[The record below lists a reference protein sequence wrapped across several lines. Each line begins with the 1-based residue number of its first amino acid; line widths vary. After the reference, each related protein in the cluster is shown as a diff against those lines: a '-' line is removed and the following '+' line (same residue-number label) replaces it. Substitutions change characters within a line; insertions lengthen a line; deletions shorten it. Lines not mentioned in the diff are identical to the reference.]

1 MKIFSVLLM
10 IFLAGCSVN
19 YQDNR
24 NATITTQT
32 TVYESKQAAQ
42 KLQSAVN
49 LAIPDIDYDITQINI
64 PKICR
69 LSWMDYSMQKTAIE
83 TGFQKTIDQEQGK
96 LFYDTYLQLRQCIKT
111 NTSNI

>member
-1 MKIFSVLLM
+1 MKIFSVLSM
-10 IFLAGCSVN
+10 ILLAGCSVN

-49 LAIPDIDYDITQINI
+49 LVIPDIDYDITQIKI
-64 PKICR
+64 PKICS
-69 LSWMDYSMQKTAIE
+69 LSWIEFSMQKIAIE
-83 TGFQKTIDQEQGK
+83 TGIQKTIDQEQAK

-111 NTSNI
+111 NTANI